1 MVQNLETSMVDPYL
15 RASSPSPCPG
25 YMLGHHGIILCEA
38 SAQEASNVTL
48 NLWVK

>member
-1 MVQNLETSMVDPYL
+1 MVQNLETSMVNPYL

-25 YMLGHHGIILCEA
+25 YVLGHHGIILCEV